1 MRKCELCG
9 AEIANESKACSR
21 CGFEFQMEIRAD
33 SRDKALL
40 ERHAGMDVDEVKR
53 ELKNIQAKLTAY
65 LDNMAAKSLSK
76 EELVSVMDESLK
88 YLQIPLAL
96 SVDDELRFE
105 ESEIKFIELISGC
118 LANADS
124 QNNRP
129 VGSKVTYIKMSNA
142 LMALGR
148 QGEAVD
154 MIEKALLINPRDR
167 DALYCKAALL
177 FNMQKYDAAKKCLE
191 KLISSGDREDAR
203 YLSELINQLD
213 RHS

>member
-1 MRKCELCG
+1 
-9 AEIANESKACSR
+9 
-21 CGFEFQMEIRAD
+21 MEIRAD

-53 ELKNIQAKLTAY
+53 ELKKSQAILTAY
-65 LDNMAAKSLSK
+65 LDNMAAKSLSV
-76 EELVSVMDESLK
+76 EELVSLMDESLS
-88 YLQIPLAL
+88 YLRIPLAL
-96 SVDDELRFE
+96 RLEDELKFDKNEARFI
-105 ESEIKFIELISGC
+105 SLLSGC

-154 MIEKALLINPRDR
+154 MIERALLINPRDR

-191 KLISSGDREDAR
+191 KLISSGDDEDAR

-213 RHS
+213 CHSK